1 MELATYEWG
10 QGGKL
15 AVLLHGMADDSTTWE
30 HFSATLTTRG
40 YRVLAVDLP
49 GHGNSPTMP
58 GCSAEEFA
66 VAVLES
72 LPREPELALGHSL
85 GGMTLALLTAR
96 LRPQRAVYSEP
107 VFRPPGYDMSVS
119 ELADVLTASVRHDPQ
134 RSPWDALTTACFL
147 RDVGGTD
154 LTPDPATP
162 SLVQFGEPSGAVPP
176 SEATR
181 LRAAGL
187 VARGVPGAGH
197 SPHLSAYEEFLA
209 SLDGW
214 L

>member
-30 HFSATLTTRG
+30 RFSATLATRG

-49 GHGNSPTMP
+49 GHGGSPAMP
-58 GCSAEEFA
+58 GCSAEDFA
-66 VAVLES
+66 AAVLEA

-96 LRPQRAVYSEP
+96 LRPGRAVYSES
-107 VFRPPGYDMSVS
+107 VFRPHGYDMSAS
-119 ELADVLTASVRHDPQ
+119 ELADMLAAAVRRAPGGP
-134 RSPWDALTTACFL
+134 PWDVMTTACFL

-162 SLVQFGEPSGAVPP
+162 SLVQFGEPSGAVP
-176 SEATR
+176 SAEAAR

-187 VARGVPGAGH
+187 VARGIPGAGH
-197 SPHLSAYEEFLA
+197 SPHLSVYEEFLS
-209 SLDGW
+209 SLEGW
-214 L
+214 V